1 MSRPYNIGLD
11 IGTSSIGWSVVD
23 DQSKL
28 VSVRGKYG
36 YGVRLYDE
44 GQTAAERRSFR
55 TTRRRLKRRK
65 WRLGLLREI
74 FEPYITPVD
83 DTFFLRQKQS
93 NLSPKD
99 QRKLYPQTSL
109 FNDRTDRA
117 FYDDYPTIYH

>member
-55 TTRRRLKRRK
+55 TQ
-65 WRLGLLREI
+65 
-74 FEPYITPVD
+74 
-83 DTFFLRQKQS
+83 FLRARQ
-93 NLSPKD
+93 N
-99 QRKLYPQTSL
+99 RVGC
-109 FNDRTDRA
+109 
-117 FYDDYPTIYH
+117 

>member
-99 QRKLYPQTSL
+99 
-109 FNDRTDRA
+109 
-117 FYDDYPTIYH
+117 